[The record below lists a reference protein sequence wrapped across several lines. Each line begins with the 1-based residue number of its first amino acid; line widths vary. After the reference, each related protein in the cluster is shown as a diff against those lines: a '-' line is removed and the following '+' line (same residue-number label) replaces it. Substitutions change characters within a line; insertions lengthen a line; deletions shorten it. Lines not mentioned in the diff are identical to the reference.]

1 MLGVAQ
7 PFIIGFSNQ
16 QCFGSGSVCCFSCGK
31 DLDPDPACPLDA
43 DPDPDP
49 AFHSDADLDPDPAF
63 YFDAGQLR
71 LRHWLSVALTT
82 RLGHIDPGSNPIFS
96 KWCRSGSLRLLISVK
111 PGSKKERLIS
121 PLTAVN

>member
-1 MLGVAQ
+1 MGLLSILKKLKQKEKEVRLLMLGVAQ

-63 YFDAGQLR
+63 YFDAGK
-71 LRHWLSVALTT
+71 S
-82 RLGHIDPGSNPIFS
+82 RLGID
-96 KWCRSGSLRLLISVK
+96 CQLL
-111 PGSKKERLIS
+111 
-121 PLTAVN
+121 